1 MKTEV
6 CVVDSEESDE
16 GQRFIAAVDKVTM
29 TEEGDLERVVFD
41 CEGVDLS
48 RIGSVE
54 LVSICFK
61 RVKAMDVFLIDLGG
75 KPDPGIL
82 KAVKE
87 LMETNMIVKII
98 HDCRMDCDALFH
110 LHDIEVKNVH
120 NTSCFHAIIT
130 GNQDKNLNDV
140 LIYNGITPNAARDKS
155 VYKRNPAFWATRP
168 LTKHTTEWAS
178 FDVYKLFDLEVKQL
192 ERLEE
197 RQSQIS
203 VARAKSESNTT
214 FARNMRVK
222 TGLTVNSP
230 GIFIGWHG
238 SNLRRLQER
247 TGTVLYQQGGR
258 GTWFVY
264 YSDDKDLAA
273 VMRAMYN

>member
-16 GQRFIAAVDKVTM
+16 GQRFIADVEKVTM
-29 TEEGDLERVVFD
+29 AEEGDLELVAVD

-61 RVKAMDVFLIDLGG
+61 SVKAMDVFLIDLGG

-82 KAVKE
+82 KAVKA
-87 LMETNMIVKII
+87 LMETIMVVKII

-110 LHDIEVKNVH
+110 LHDIEMKNVH
-120 NTSCFHAIIT
+120 DTSCFHAVIT
-130 GNQDKNLNDV
+130 GNQDKSLNDV
-140 LIYNGITPNAARDKS
+140 LMHNGITINTVRDKS

-168 LTKHTTEWAS
+168 LTKHMIEWAS
-178 FDVYKLFDLEVKQL
+178 SDVEKLFDIEVNQL

-197 RQSQIS
+197 HQSQIG
-203 VARAKSESNTT
+203 VALAKSESNST
-214 FARNMRVK
+214 FARDMRVK
-222 TGLTVNSP
+222 TGLTVNRP
-230 GIFIGWHG
+230 GLFIGRGG
-238 SNLRRLQER
+238 SNLRSLQER
-247 TGTVLYQQGGR
+247 TGTLVYQ
-258 GTWFVY
+258 
-264 YSDDKDLAA
+264 
-273 VMRAMYN
+273 

>member
-1 MKTEV
+1 
-6 CVVDSEESDE
+6 
-16 GQRFIAAVDKVTM
+16 
-29 TEEGDLERVVFD
+29 
-41 CEGVDLS
+41 
-48 RIGSVE
+48 
-54 LVSICFK
+54 
-61 RVKAMDVFLIDLGG
+61 
-75 KPDPGIL
+75 
-82 KAVKE
+82 
-87 LMETNMIVKII
+87 
-98 HDCRMDCDALFH
+98 MDCDALFH

-120 NTSCFHAIIT
+120 DTSCFHAVIT

-168 LTKHTTEWAS
+168 LTKHMTEWAS
-178 FDVYKLFDLEVKQL
+178 SDVDKLFDLEVKQL

-230 GIFIGWHG
+230 GIFIGRHG

-247 TGTVLYQQGGR
+247 TGTLVYQQGGR
-258 GTWFVY
+258 GIWFVY
-264 YSDDKDLAA
+264 YSADKDLAE
-273 VMRAMYN
+273 VKRAMYD

>member
-1 MKTEV
+1 
-6 CVVDSEESDE
+6 
-16 GQRFIAAVDKVTM
+16 
-29 TEEGDLERVVFD
+29 
-41 CEGVDLS
+41 
-48 RIGSVE
+48 
-54 LVSICFK
+54 
-61 RVKAMDVFLIDLGG
+61 MDVFLIDLGG

-230 GIFIGWHG
+230 GIFIG
-238 SNLRRLQER
+238 
-247 TGTVLYQQGGR
+247 
-258 GTWFVY
+258 
-264 YSDDKDLAA
+264 
-273 VMRAMYN
+273 